1 MPDPTSRA
9 CARERSAQGDVYV
22 VNGQKVW
29 SSRAAFADRCLL
41 LARTDPD
48 APKRRGISYFLLD
61 MKSPGVEARTIRQ
74 ATGAAE
80 FCEIFLTD
88 VEIPVTDLV
97 GEENDG
103 WKIAQ
108 STLSA
113 ERGLAQLELSE
124 RMAAAMS
131 MVEALVRERRIDGRS
146 AIEDD
151 SVREQF
157 VTLQTEVILFRRLC
171 KKMVE
176 DLVRRGGTGPESSI
190 VKVFYSELLQRM
202 MAFGVSLAGLD
213 THRLTFKPVS
223 AGYESGRWM
232 LDYIDSFG
240 WVIAGGTN
248 EIQRSLIGETSF
260 GSAARAGAIVSISI
274 HDEEAFPMSVVDTSQ
289 QELREELRTA
299 AREMLRANSA
309 SAQVRALAE
318 TASGFDDALW
328 RQFAMLGWPGI
339 EVSEDLGGA
348 GGRFGDLAVILIE
361 LGRRLCSNGLMAT
374 AALGCGSAARCRAG
388 KRRRAVAAPT
398 ARRRRPCDRGCQWHR
413 IRSPPG
419 RARR

>member
-1 MPDPTSRA
+1 MTIDDDLSEFRATVRAWAEEHIPVGWDTRFGVAVDDEFRTFQRDWLRTLRDGGYAAPHWVKEWGGGGYSLAEQIVIFEEFSRLNA
-9 CARERSAQGDVYV
+9 PPLRNYFVALNHSYATLMHADTDKQRRRHLPAILDGEVWCQGFSEPGAGSDLASLRTRAVRNGDVYV

-61 MKSPGVEARTIRQ
+61 MKSPGVQARTIRQ

-80 FCEIFLTD
+80 FCEVFLTD

-97 GEENDG
+97 GAENDG

-124 RMAAAMS
+124 RMVAAMS
-131 MVEALVRERRIDGRS
+131 MVEALVRERRIDGTS
-146 AIEDD
+146 AVEDD
-151 SVREQF
+151 AVREQL
-157 VTLQTEVILFRRLC
+157 VTLQTEVGLFRRLC
-171 KKMVE
+171 RKMVE

-202 MAFGVSLAGLD
+202 MTFGVSLAGLD
-213 THRLTFKPVS
+213 THRLDFKPAS

-232 LDYIDSFG
+232 LDYLDSFG

-248 EIQRSLIGETSF
+248 EIQRSLIGERVL
-260 GSAARAGAIVSISI
+260 GL
-274 HDEEAFPMSVVDTSQ
+274 P
-289 QELREELRTA
+289 REPV
-299 AREMLRANSA
+299 A
-309 SAQVRALAE
+309 S
-318 TASGFDDALW
+318 
-328 RQFAMLGWPGI
+328 
-339 EVSEDLGGA
+339 
-348 GGRFGDLAVILIE
+348 
-361 LGRRLCSNGLMAT
+361 
-374 AALGCGSAARCRAG
+374 
-388 KRRRAVAAPT
+388 
-398 ARRRRPCDRGCQWHR
+398 
-413 IRSPPG
+413 
-419 RARR
+419 

>member
-1 MPDPTSRA
+1 MTSSDGLSDFRA
-9 CARERSAQGDVYV
+9 EVRAWAENHIPVGWESRFGVAVDDEFRTFQRDWLRTLRTGGYAAPHWAKEWGGGGYSLAEQIVIFEEFSRLNAPPLRNYFVALNHAYATLMHAGNDEQRQRHLPAILDGEVWCQGFSEPGAGSDLAGLRTRAVRTGDVYV

-41 LARTDPD
+41 LARTDPK

-61 MKSPGVEARTIRQ
+61 MKSPGVEARPIRQ

-80 FCEIFLTD
+80 FCEVFLTD
-88 VEIPVTDLV
+88 VEVPVTDLV

-131 MVEALVRERRIDGRS
+131 MVEALIRERRSDGRS
-146 AIEDD
+146 AIDDD

-157 VTLQTEVILFRRLC
+157 VTLQTEVVLFRRLC

-248 EIQRSLIGETSF
+248 EIQRSLIGERVL
-260 GSAARAGAIVSISI
+260 GLPRAPV
-274 HDEEAFPMSVVDTSQ
+274 
-289 QELREELRTA
+289 
-299 AREMLRANSA
+299 
-309 SAQVRALAE
+309 
-318 TASGFDDALW
+318 
-328 RQFAMLGWPGI
+328 
-339 EVSEDLGGA
+339 
-348 GGRFGDLAVILIE
+348 
-361 LGRRLCSNGLMAT
+361 
-374 AALGCGSAARCRAG
+374 
-388 KRRRAVAAPT
+388 PT
-398 ARRRRPCDRGCQWHR
+398 
-413 IRSPPG
+413 
-419 RARR
+419 

>member
-1 MPDPTSRA
+1 MTSSDGLADFRA
-9 CARERSAQGDVYV
+9 QVRAWAENHIPVGWESRFGVAVDDEFRTFQRDWLRTLRTGGYAAPHWAKEWGGGGYSLAEQIVIFEEFSRLNAPPLRNYFVALNHAYATLMHAGNDEQRQRHLPAILDGEVWCQGFSEPGAGSDLAGLRTRAVRTGDVYV

-41 LARTDPD
+41 LARTDPK

-61 MKSPGVEARTIRQ
+61 MKSPGVEARPIRQ

-80 FCEIFLTD
+80 FCEVFLTD
-88 VEIPVTDLV
+88 VEVPVTDLV

-131 MVEALVRERRIDGRS
+131 MVEALIRERRSDGRS
-146 AIEDD
+146 AIDDD

-157 VTLQTEVILFRRLC
+157 VTLQTEVVLFRRLC

-248 EIQRSLIGETSF
+248 EIQRSLIGERVL
-260 GSAARAGAIVSISI
+260 GL
-274 HDEEAFPMSVVDTSQ
+274 P
-289 QELREELRTA
+289 REP
-299 AREMLRANSA
+299 
-309 SAQVRALAE
+309 V
-318 TASGFDDALW
+318 
-328 RQFAMLGWPGI
+328 
-339 EVSEDLGGA
+339 
-348 GGRFGDLAVILIE
+348 
-361 LGRRLCSNGLMAT
+361 
-374 AALGCGSAARCRAG
+374 
-388 KRRRAVAAPT
+388 PT
-398 ARRRRPCDRGCQWHR
+398 
-413 IRSPPG
+413 
-419 RARR
+419 

>member
-1 MPDPTSRA
+1 MTSSDGLADFRA
-9 CARERSAQGDVYV
+9 QVRAWAENHIPVGWESRFGVAVDDEFRTFQRDWLRTLRTGGYAAPHWAKEWGGGGYSLAEQIVIFEEFSRLNAPPLRNYFVALNHAYATLMHAGNDEQRQRHLPAILDGEVWCQGFSEPGAGSDLAGLRTRAVRTGDVYV

-41 LARTDPD
+41 LARTDPK

-61 MKSPGVEARTIRQ
+61 MKSPGVEARPIRQ

-80 FCEIFLTD
+80 FCEVFLTD
-88 VEIPVTDLV
+88 VEVPVTDLV

-131 MVEALVRERRIDGRS
+131 MVEALIRERRSDGRS
-146 AIEDD
+146 AIDDD

-157 VTLQTEVILFRRLC
+157 VTLQTEVVLFRRLC

-248 EIQRSLIGETSF
+248 EIQRSLIGERVL
-260 GSAARAGAIVSISI
+260 GL
-274 HDEEAFPMSVVDTSQ
+274 P
-289 QELREELRTA
+289 REP
-299 AREMLRANSA
+299 
-309 SAQVRALAE
+309 V
-318 TASGFDDALW
+318 
-328 RQFAMLGWPGI
+328 
-339 EVSEDLGGA
+339 
-348 GGRFGDLAVILIE
+348 
-361 LGRRLCSNGLMAT
+361 AT
-374 AALGCGSAARCRAG
+374 
-388 KRRRAVAAPT
+388 
-398 ARRRRPCDRGCQWHR
+398 
-413 IRSPPG
+413 
-419 RARR
+419 

>member
-1 MPDPTSRA
+1 MTSSDGLSDFRA
-9 CARERSAQGDVYV
+9 EVRAWAEDHIPVGWESRFGVAVDDEFRTFQRDWLRTLRTGGYAAPHWAKEWGGGGYSLAEQIVIFEEFSRLNAPPLRNYFVALNHAYATLMHAGNDEQRQRHLPAILDGEVWCQGFSEPGAGSDLAGLRTRAVRTGDVYV

-41 LARTDPD
+41 LARTDPK

-61 MKSPGVEARTIRQ
+61 MKSPGVEARPIRQ

-80 FCEIFLTD
+80 FCEVFLTD
-88 VEIPVTDLV
+88 VEVPVTDLV

-131 MVEALVRERRIDGRS
+131 MVEALIRERRSDGRS
-146 AIEDD
+146 AIDDD

-157 VTLQTEVILFRRLC
+157 VTLQTEVVLFRRLC

-248 EIQRSLIGETSF
+248 EIQRSLIGERVL
-260 GSAARAGAIVSISI
+260 GL
-274 HDEEAFPMSVVDTSQ
+274 P
-289 QELREELRTA
+289 REP
-299 AREMLRANSA
+299 
-309 SAQVRALAE
+309 V
-318 TASGFDDALW
+318 
-328 RQFAMLGWPGI
+328 
-339 EVSEDLGGA
+339 
-348 GGRFGDLAVILIE
+348 
-361 LGRRLCSNGLMAT
+361 
-374 AALGCGSAARCRAG
+374 
-388 KRRRAVAAPT
+388 PT
-398 ARRRRPCDRGCQWHR
+398 
-413 IRSPPG
+413 
-419 RARR
+419 

>member
-1 MPDPTSRA
+1 MTSSDGLSDFRA
-9 CARERSAQGDVYV
+9 EVRAWAENHIPVGWESRFGVAVDDEFRTFQRDWLRTLRTGGYAAPHWAKEWGGGGYSLAEQIVIFEEFSRLNAPPLRNYFVALNHAYATLMHAGNDEQRQRHLPAILDGEVWCQGFSEPGAGSDLAGLRTRAVRTGDVYV

-41 LARTDPD
+41 LARTDPK

-61 MKSPGVEARTIRQ
+61 MKSPGVEARPIRQ

-80 FCEIFLTD
+80 FCEVFLTD
-88 VEIPVTDLV
+88 VEVPVTDLV

-131 MVEALVRERRIDGRS
+131 MVEALIRERRSDGRS
-146 AIEDD
+146 AIDDD

-157 VTLQTEVILFRRLC
+157 VTLQTEVVLFRRLC

-248 EIQRSLIGETSF
+248 EIQRSLIGERVL
-260 GSAARAGAIVSISI
+260 GL
-274 HDEEAFPMSVVDTSQ
+274 P
-289 QELREELRTA
+289 REP
-299 AREMLRANSA
+299 
-309 SAQVRALAE
+309 V
-318 TASGFDDALW
+318 
-328 RQFAMLGWPGI
+328 
-339 EVSEDLGGA
+339 
-348 GGRFGDLAVILIE
+348 
-361 LGRRLCSNGLMAT
+361 
-374 AALGCGSAARCRAG
+374 
-388 KRRRAVAAPT
+388 PT
-398 ARRRRPCDRGCQWHR
+398 
-413 IRSPPG
+413 
-419 RARR
+419 

>member
-1 MPDPTSRA
+1 MTSDDEISDFRA
-9 CARERSAQGDVYV
+9 TVRVWAEEHIPRGWETRFGVAVDDEFRQFQRDWLRTLRNGGYAAPHWAREWGGGGYSLAEQIVIFEEFSRLNAPPLRNYFVALHHAYATLMHAGTDEQRQRHLPAILDGEVWCQGFSEPGAGSDLASLRTRAVRKGDVYV

-61 MKSPGVEARTIRQ
+61 MKSPGVQARTIRQ

-80 FCEIFLTD
+80 FCEVFLTD

-97 GEENDG
+97 GAENDG

-124 RMAAAMS
+124 RMVAAMS
-131 MVEALVRERRIDGRS
+131 MVEALVRERRIDGTS
-146 AIEDD
+146 AVEDD
-151 SVREQF
+151 AVREQL
-157 VTLQTEVILFRRLC
+157 VTLQTEVGLFRRLC
-171 KKMVE
+171 RKMVE

-202 MAFGVSLAGLD
+202 MTFGVSLAGLD
-213 THRLTFKPVS
+213 THRLDFKPVS

-232 LDYIDSFG
+232 LDYLDSFG

-248 EIQRSLIGETSF
+248 EIQRSLIGERVL
-260 GSAARAGAIVSISI
+260 GL
-274 HDEEAFPMSVVDTSQ
+274 P
-289 QELREELRTA
+289 REPV
-299 AREMLRANSA
+299 A
-309 SAQVRALAE
+309 S
-318 TASGFDDALW
+318 
-328 RQFAMLGWPGI
+328 
-339 EVSEDLGGA
+339 
-348 GGRFGDLAVILIE
+348 
-361 LGRRLCSNGLMAT
+361 
-374 AALGCGSAARCRAG
+374 
-388 KRRRAVAAPT
+388 
-398 ARRRRPCDRGCQWHR
+398 
-413 IRSPPG
+413 
-419 RARR
+419 